1 MIYSFL
7 LRLVFSVNT
16 LSPSSDNP
24 QQFPLFFVF
33 FLSGRSKNFPFHSF
47 FFTIFFYTFPNLF
60 RSVKEVLS
68 RSCVKKEAEWG
79 GGRERCILFS
89 MIFSLWIDHWKMC
102 VHVSWGGGVD
112 SSLRLLNHSRIK
124 TRERKKIHEG
134 KKKDVKRNKNSEQI
148 GVRWRGGREICL
160 LFYCLCGMLYKRPIS
175 FTE

>member
-33 FLSGRSKNFPFHSF
+33 FLSGRSKDFPFHSF
-47 FFTIFFYTFPNLF
+47 YNFFFYTFTNLF

-79 GGRERCILFS
+79 GVRERCILFS

-112 SSLRLLNHSRIK
+112 SSLRLLNLSRIK

-134 KKKDVKRNKNSEQI
+134 KKKML
-148 GVRWRGGREICL
+148 REI
-160 LFYCLCGMLYKRPIS
+160 KIQNR
-175 FTE
+175 